1 MWRFVQGLER
11 RLPAPGVAAV
21 CVLAGAGAVSAQTP
35 VPARLTLG
43 EAVRLALA
51 RHPRLDAA
59 RNVVEASAGDIVT
72 AGLWPNPAV
81 TFDSVGRPPTAAPAA
96 PDDHEY
102 VIRIDQEIEPSR
114 RRQLRTQAAT
124 VATAAATFGAA
135 DVERRLVLEV
145 RKAYYQVVLAK
156 ADLEVARTTLSEVD
170 QIVSLNQAR
179 LTQGEISGVELRRT
193 QVERLRFL
201 DDVFASDLAL
211 RNARAAL
218 LAWLN
223 VQDLAQVFD
232 VTDPLTAPP
241 PLDGFTPPADGV
253 PDVAALLRDA
263 ATRRPDLQATAAQ
276 VQRAQAD
283 AQLQRA
289 LRMPAVRVGAGYS
302 HIAGLNTVAFAA
314 TVPLPIFNRNAGA
327 IVRADAES
335 RLAENE
341 RQAAVLN
348 VALDVQ
354 QAANA
359 VDVSRARVAAI
370 ETQFLVPAR
379 EARDI
384 VLSSY
389 RLGEA
394 NLIDLLDAQRAF
406 RDTQRTYNRALFDQH
421 VSLIAL
427 AAAVGGSPRP

>member
-1 MWRFVQGLER
+1 
-11 RLPAPGVAAV
+11 
-21 CVLAGAGAVSAQTP
+21 
-35 VPARLTLG
+35 
-43 EAVRLALA
+43 
-51 RHPRLDAA
+51 
-59 RNVVEASAGDIVT
+59 
-72 AGLWPNPAV
+72 
-81 TFDSVGRPPTAAPAA
+81 
-96 PDDHEY
+96 
-102 VIRIDQEIEPSR
+102 
-114 RRQLRTQAAT
+114 
-124 VATAAATFGAA
+124 
-135 DVERRLVLEV
+135 
-145 RKAYYQVVLAK
+145 
-156 ADLEVARTTLSEVD
+156 
-170 QIVSLNQAR
+170 
-179 LTQGEISGVELRRT
+179 
-193 QVERLRFL
+193 
-201 DDVFASDLAL
+201 
-211 RNARAAL
+211 
-218 LAWLN
+218 
-223 VQDLAQVFD
+223 
-232 VTDPLTAPP
+232 
-241 PLDGFTPPADGV
+241 
-253 PDVAALLRDA
+253 
-263 ATRRPDLQATAAQ
+263 
-276 VQRAQAD
+276 
-283 AQLQRA
+283 
-289 LRMPAVRVGAGYS
+289 AVRVGAGYS
-302 HIAGLNTVAFAA
+302 HIAGLNTVAFAV

-384 VLSSY
+384 VLASY